1 MKTEIFNSPPPEA
14 MDIRIKVFVEEQGFY
29 DEFDDTDNIATHFI
43 IYSDDGLAV
52 ATCRVFPSEIEG
64 RFYLGRLAVLKEY
77 RGKGFGSKIVSE
89 AEKHLISK
97 GCKEIWL
104 HSQCQATPF
113 YEKLGY
119 IQFGEIED
127 DQGQPHIW
135 MKKELK

>member
-1 MKTEIFNSPPPEA
+1 MKTKIFNSPPPEA

-29 DEFDDTDNIATHFI
+29 DEFDDTDNVATHLL
-43 IYSDDGLAV
+43 IYNDDGLAV
-52 ATCRVFPSEIEG
+52 ATCRVFPSETEG
-64 RFYLGRLAVLKEY
+64 RFYLGRLAALKEY
-77 RGKGFGSKIVSE
+77 RGKGFGSKIVTE

-97 GCKEIWL
+97 GCNEIWL

-119 IQFGEIED
+119 TQFGEIED